1 VAIAI
6 VILFGV
12 ADSLLVLK
20 WKKTAL
26 KRHI

>member
-12 ADSLLVLK
+12 ADRLLVLK